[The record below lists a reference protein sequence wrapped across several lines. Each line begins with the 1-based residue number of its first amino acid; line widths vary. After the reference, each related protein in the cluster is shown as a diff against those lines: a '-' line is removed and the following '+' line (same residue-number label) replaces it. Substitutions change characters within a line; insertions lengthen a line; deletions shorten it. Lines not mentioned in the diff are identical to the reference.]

1 VFGADE
7 SGHRYTQP
15 VFADLEPHC
24 FTMEVHS
31 TPSLNGDI
39 NLDGVISI
47 DDVSVL
53 LSHVL
58 GNIHLTGQAL
68 LNADVNG
75 DGVIS
80 IDDISTLLYI
90 SMSK

>member
-1 VFGADE
+1 
-7 SGHRYTQP
+7 
-15 VFADLEPHC
+15 
-24 FTMEVHS
+24 MEVHS
-31 TPSLNGDI
+31 TPSLNGDV

>member
-1 VFGADE
+1 
-7 SGHRYTQP
+7 
-15 VFADLEPHC
+15 
-24 FTMEVHS
+24 
-31 TPSLNGDI
+31 
-39 NLDGVISI
+39 VISI

-58 GNIHLTGQAL
+58 GNISLTGQTL

-80 IDDISTLLYI
+80 IDDVSMLLFL
-90 SMSK
+90 SMNK

>member
-1 VFGADE
+1 MVD
-7 SGHRYTQP
+7 SGWAASISCIYS
-15 VFADLEPHC
+15 EPAL
-24 FTMEVHS
+24 T
-31 TPSLNGDI
+31 GDV

-58 GNIHLTGQAL
+58 GNISLTGQAL

-80 IDDISTLLYI
+80 IDDVSTLLFI
-90 SMSK
+90 SMNK